1 MSDFEI
7 FMTIFYILIIG
18 YNLFVNLNVI
28 IEKLIM
34 KYILILFV
42 ASVMLSACI
51 EKEINPQDIVGKWT
65 STGLTQQLHR
75 DGITW
80 NVWTKNGR
88 IDKSQFF
95 EFRSDGTFNY
105 APRSSWDS
113 CLYGDRYIKRVHES
127 TIWIGYSGFKKP
139 SKFDCGLIDIFPIS
153 NFIHS
158 ISGDTMVRGSV
169 DNRTKFVR
177 IK

>member
-1 MSDFEI
+1 M

-42 ASVMLSACI
+42 ASFMLSACI

-80 NVWTKNGR
+80 NVWTKNGQ
-88 IDKSQFF
+88 IDRSRFF
-95 EFRSDGTFNY
+95 EFRNDGTFNY
-105 APRSSWDS
+105 APRSSFDS
-113 CLYGDRYIKRVHES
+113 CFYGDKYTS
-127 TIWIGYSGFKKP
+127 TIAKSVIMIDFTDFKKP
-139 SKFDCGLIDIFPIS
+139 SKFECGLIDLAYPFSWIIYNVAS
-153 NFIHS
+153 DTL
-158 ISGDTMVRGSV
+158 ISGTSRS
-169 DNRTKFVR
+169 RTKY
-177 IK
+177 IKMK